1 MPNGRCRMHWPMELI
16 DQLAAQ
22 GSPTTRLALSLLLYT
37 GQRVGDVAAMKWSQY
52 DGAGISVRQE
62 KTHAPLWIPAH
73 STLKTALDS
82 AHRHSEFIVGAHYT
96 AGSLSRVIKRELQK
110 LGAAQ
115 YTAHGLRKNAAI
127 ALAEVGCTPHEVAA
141 ITGHRSLRMVQHYT
155 AGAEQRKLAQ
165 RAIDRLEVARTRT
178 KAGH

>member
-1 MPNGRCRMHWPMELI
+1 
-16 DQLAAQ
+16 
-22 GSPTTRLALSLLLYT
+22 LLLYT

-52 DGAGISVRQE
+52 DGTGISVRQE

-73 STLKTALDS
+73 STLKAALDS
-82 AHRHSEFIVGAHYT
+82 AHRHSEFITGAHYT

-127 ALAEVGCTPHEVAA
+127 ALAEAGCTPHEVAA

-155 AGAEQRKLAQ
+155 AGAEQKKLAQ
-165 RAIDRLEVARTRT
+165 RAISRLEVARTRT
-178 KAGH
+178 KVGH